1 MLITEH
7 RFIYSWRRRVFAPT
21 KQGDGRN
28 YLQPCGDSAFGENS
42 AKVMSSDVKLF
53 QFESQFQGNKKE
65 DFRKVLNPSV
75 LR

>member
-7 RFIYSWRRRVFAPT
+7 RFIYSWQRRVFAPT
-21 KQGDGRN
+21 KQGDGPQLSAALRG
-28 YLQPCGDSAFGENS
+28 PAFGENS
-42 AKVMSSDVKLF
+42 AKVMSSDVTLF